1 MANEKVKVR
10 GVVDLIFC
18 CGCDA
23 RSTGRS
29 GQNMKIR
36 QRRQL
41 AAVLRQVERFVGGYF
56 SNYRHPPVRPP
67 SSLALRARARNIDV
81 CETSGA
87 AVTDPVFVANLLIP
101 ILNLNLQMRPNLKIA
116 GTHLTCPAEFL
127 ITKMTNKGEES

>member
-29 GQNMKIR
+29 EQNMKIR

-41 AAVLRQVERFVGGYF
+41 AAILRQVERFVGSYF
-56 SNYRHPPVRPP
+56 TDYQHPPVRPP
-67 SSLALRARARNIDV
+67 ASNSLARLRARYIDV
-81 CETSGA
+81 CETSWGQ
-87 AVTDPVFVANLLIP
+87 LSLIP
-101 ILNLNLQMRPNLKIA
+101 
-116 GTHLTCPAEFL
+116 FL
-127 ITKMTNKGEES
+127 EPIS